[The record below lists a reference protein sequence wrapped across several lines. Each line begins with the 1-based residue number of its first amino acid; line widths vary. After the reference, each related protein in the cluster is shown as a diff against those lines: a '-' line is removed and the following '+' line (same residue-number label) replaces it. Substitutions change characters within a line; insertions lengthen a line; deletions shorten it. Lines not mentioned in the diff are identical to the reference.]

1 MGVYYRT
8 STGLGETET
17 PLLEGGGRTHTNS
30 GLHQDPGRRAVTP
43 QETGS
48 DLPASVGGSP
58 VEVWVGMAHHRESNT
73 GWSTSGRCPL
83 EKFLLEVTIN
93 PTIGPIDVRA
103 GSPQMKQQTGRK
115 HNPSH
120 QEITGLKFY

>member
-17 PLLEGGGRTHTNS
+17 PLLDGGGRTHTNS

-58 VEVWVGMAHHRESNT
+58 VEVWVGS
-73 GWSTSGRCPL
+73 
-83 EKFLLEVTIN
+83 
-93 PTIGPIDVRA
+93 
-103 GSPQMKQQTGRK
+103 GSPQGKQHWLEHFWKVPPGK
-115 HNPSH
+115 IPLGGYN
-120 QEITGLKFY
+120 